1 MASSGP
7 AARGTPTEYSGT
19 IHRKVK
25 GALVLTDSELTFR
38 PEGSTNNGN
47 SGGTKTDA
55 SQTILPWSAVA
66 KHQVS
71 PATHPKHLL
80 RVLLKSA
87 AGGGDD
93 NGNKKKAPA
102 KAFELSSRSEL
113 DRIRKDVSGRLQKA
127 ASVATAAR
135 DTSTGAGSD
144 RKRKRTA
151 DDGDGAL
158 KSPTQFSPPSYTDLE
173 PSTIAVARSSLLSSS
188 PTLRSQHDHL
198 VTQTRTLSEESFW
211 SHHAQSVA
219 DEAARIHGRLSA
231 GQSSAI
237 KSNLDLGP
245 RGRVRLGVEEMRQIF
260 VMYPAVH
267 AAYEEKVP
275 LELSEEQFWRR
286 YLESE
291 FFHRDR
297 GRIGAHIGKTV
308 EGGGGGG
315 EEKKDDGD
323 DGKKMMMDKKKTAKE
338 DEAARVAR
346 LGAAGANDLF
356 SRVEAEQR
364 QQGGELSPTMGG
376 ARTKRPKVGGQ
387 FDLAATAASDRGDR
401 VLNATDLFPQDAGA
415 AGGGGGG
422 GDGTTARV
430 IDKYNRH
437 SRLVVRHS
445 DDPSATAGSA
455 AVGDDGDDDDD
466 EENEPGTDAEMRRLV
481 GFADATEDSADHVHG
496 TVDGVYEE
504 LLLRNVGAYSGNMG
518 NGGDSAAAGAGANPS
533 TTEEI
538 KKRGVLSKTVA
549 ASTREMAVQLLRTGV
564 ANSGDNGKSTLEGSF
579 PPAALGK
586 ELLSALTKRMAQNSS
601 ADTDATAI
609 TNQMPSE
616 FRDKLNSY
624 FRRSSELLR
633 HFFGIRDSLD
643 PNVGGGCSEAD
654 LQKLNK
660 IVKGMEKIY
669 REMET
674 VRKSLPQSKLGEA
687 MRKMCVPIMD
697 QLDLAFKL
705 HRENAS
711 GRSGGGGFVTVE
723 EL

>member
-1 MASSGP
+1 MASSDA
-7 AARGTPTEYSGT
+7 AARGTPTEYPGT

-25 GALVLTDSELTFR
+25 GTLILTDSDLTFR
-38 PEGSTNNGN
+38 PEGSSTNG
-47 SGGTKTDA
+47 SKEADA
-55 SQTILPWSAVA
+55 SLTIPWSAVE

-80 RVLLKSA
+80 RVLLQQSVA
-87 AGGGDD
+87 TGASDD
-93 NGNKKKAPA
+93 NGRKKKAPA
-102 KAFELSSRSEL
+102 KAFELSSRLDL
-113 DRIRKDVSGRLQKA
+113 DRVRKDVTSRLQKA
-127 ASVATAAR
+127 AAAATN
-135 DTSTGAGSD
+135 
-144 RKRKRTA
+144 RKRKRST
-151 DDGDGAL
+151 DDGDGDDAL
-158 KSPTQFSPPSYTDLE
+158 QSSPAQYSSPSYTDLE

-198 VTQTRTLSEESFW
+198 VTQTQTLSEESFW

-231 GQSSAI
+231 GQSSTI

-297 GRIGAHIGKTV
+297 GRIGAHISKTV
-308 EGGGGGG
+308 EGGTGAGAGAAGG
-315 EEKKDDGD
+315 EGKKDDGGD
-323 DGKKMMMDKKKTAKE
+323 EGKTLMDKKKSAKE
-338 DEAARVAR
+338 DEAARAAR

-356 SRVEAEQR
+356 SRAEAEQS
-364 QQGGELSPTMGG
+364 QHGSGPSATTGG
-376 ARTKRPKVGGQ
+376 ARTTKKRPKVGGQ

-401 VLNATDLFPQDAGA
+401 VLNATDLFPQDTGA
-415 AGGGGGG
+415 AGGGGS

-445 DDPSATAGSA
+445 DDPGSA
-455 AVGDDGDDDDD
+455 AVDDDGVD

-496 TVDGVYEE
+496 TEDGIYEE
-504 LLLRNVGAYSGNMG
+504 LFLRNVGAYSGNMG
-518 NGGDSAAAGAGANPS
+518 NGDTAAAGGANPS
-533 TTEEI
+533 TAEEM
-538 KKRGVLSKTVA
+538 KKRGVLSKAVA
-549 ASTREMAVQLLRTGV
+549 ASTREMATQMLRADGG
-564 ANSGDNGKSTLEGSF
+564 NNGDNGKSTTLEGSF
-579 PPAALGK
+579 PPASLGK

-609 TNQMPSE
+609 TNQMPTE

-643 PNVGGGCSEAD
+643 PNMGGGCSEAD
-654 LQKLNK
+654 LRKLNK

-669 REMET
+669 REMEAM
-674 VRKSLPQSKLGEA
+674 RKSLPQSKLGEA

-711 GRSGGGGFVTVE
+711 GRSGGGFVTVE

>member
-1 MASSGP
+1 MASSAG
-7 AARGTPTEYSGT
+7 AALGAPTEYPGT
-19 IHRKVK
+19 IHRKAK
-25 GALVLTDSELTFR
+25 GTLTLSDSDLTFR
-38 PEGSTNNGN
+38 PESSTSKNGGSTDD
-47 SGGTKTDA
+47 TRKTA
-55 SQTILPWSAVA
+55 ALTIPWSAVA

-80 RVLLKSA
+80 RVLLKTAECS
-87 AGGGDD
+87 GDD
-93 NGNKKKAPA
+93 GGSKKKPPA

-113 DRIRKDVSGRLQKA
+113 DRVRKDVTGRLQKSASGA
-127 ASVATAAR
+127 AVSNDR
-135 DTSTGAGSD
+135 TG
-144 RKRKRTA
+144 KRKRT
-151 DDGDGAL
+151 DDGNGDDIPA
-158 KSPTQFSPPSYTDLE
+158 SPVQFSSPSYTDLD

-198 VTQTRTLSEESFW
+198 VTQTQTLTEESFW

-219 DEAARIHGRLSA
+219 DEAARIHGRMSA
-231 GQSSAI
+231 GQSSTI

-260 VMYPAVH
+260 IMYPAVH

-308 EGGGGGG
+308 EGAALAGGG

-323 DGKKMMMDKKKTAKE
+323 NKMDKKSAKE
-338 DEAARVAR
+338 DEAARKAR

-364 QQGGELSPTMGG
+364 QGTEMFMGG
-376 ARTKRPKVGGQ
+376 TKTKRPKVGGQ

-415 AGGGGGG
+415 AGGSA
-422 GDGTTARV
+422 DGTTARV

-437 SRLVVRHS
+437 SRLVVLHS
-445 DDPSATAGSA
+445 DEPVATASKG
-455 AVGDDGDDDDD
+455 VVDEDGG
-466 EENEPGTDAEMRRLV
+466 EESEPGTDAEMRRLV

-496 TVDGVYEE
+496 TVDGMYEE
-504 LLLRNVGAYSGNMG
+504 LFLRNVGAYSGNMG
-518 NGGDSAAAGAGANPS
+518 NDADAAATGGSASSA
-533 TTEEI
+533 EEV
-538 KKRGVLSKTVA
+538 KKRVVLSKAVA
-549 ASTREMAVQLLRTGV
+549 ATTREMATQLLQAGRGTNG
-564 ANSGDNGKSTLEGSF
+564 SKGKSILEGGF

-643 PNVGGGCSEAD
+643 DNEGGVCSKAD

-660 IVKGMEKIY
+660 IVKGMEKVY
-669 REMET
+669 REMEAM
-674 VRKSLPQSKLGEA
+674 RKSLPQSKLGEA

-711 GRSGGGGFVTVE
+711 GRAGGGGGFVTVE

>member
-1 MASSGP
+1 MASSGA
-7 AARGTPTEYSGT
+7 AARGTPTEYSGA

-25 GALVLTDSELTFR
+25 GTLILTDADLTFR
-38 PEGSTNNGN
+38 PNAEGSSTNG
-47 SGGTKTDA
+47 SKEADV
-55 SQTILPWSAVA
+55 SLTIPWSAVE

-80 RVLLKSA
+80 RVLLHQSTVN
-87 AGGGDD
+87 GGGDD
-93 NGNKKKAPA
+93 NGSKKKAPA

-113 DRIRKDVSGRLQKA
+113 DRVRKDVTSRLQTASA
-127 ASVATAAR
+127 AATN
-135 DTSTGAGSD
+135 
-144 RKRKRTA
+144 RKRKRSTGD
-151 DDGDGAL
+151 DDGDADVL
-158 KSPTQFSPPSYTDLE
+158 QSSPAQYSSPSYTDLE
-173 PSTIAVARSSLLSSS
+173 PSTIAVARSALLSSS

-198 VTQTRTLSEESFW
+198 VTQTQTLSEESFW

-231 GQSSAI
+231 GQSSTI

-297 GRIGAHIGKTV
+297 GRIGAHISKTV
-308 EGGGGGG
+308 EGGAGAGAGAAGG
-315 EEKKDDGD
+315 EEKKDDGGD
-323 DGKKMMMDKKKTAKE
+323 EGKTLMDKKKSAKE
-338 DEAARVAR
+338 DEAARAAR

-356 SRVEAEQR
+356 SREEEKQ
-364 QQGGELSPTMGG
+364 STTMGG
-376 ARTKRPKVGGQ
+376 ARTTKKRPKVGGQ

-415 AGGGGGG
+415 GTGGSG

-445 DDPSATAGSA
+445 DDPGSA
-455 AVGDDGDDDDD
+455 AVDDGDDGD

-496 TVDGVYEE
+496 TVDGIYEE
-504 LLLRNVGAYSGNMG
+504 LFLRNVGAYSGNMG
-518 NGGDSAAAGAGANPS
+518 NGSDAAAAAGANPS
-533 TTEEI
+533 TAEEM
-538 KKRGVLSKTVA
+538 KKRGVLSKAVA
-549 ASTREMAVQLLRTGV
+549 ASTREMATQMLRADGS
-564 ANSGDNGKSTLEGSF
+564 NNGDNGKSRTLEGSF
-579 PPAALGK
+579 PPASLGK

-609 TNQMPSE
+609 TNQMPTE

-643 PNVGGGCSEAD
+643 ANVGGGCSEAD
-654 LQKLNK
+654 LRKLNK

-669 REMET
+669 REMEAM
-674 VRKSLPQSKLGEA
+674 RKSLPQSKLGEA

-711 GRSGGGGFVTVE
+711 GRSGGGFVTVE

>member
-1 MASSGP
+1 MASSN
-7 AARGTPTEYSGT
+7 AAALGTLTEYPNT

-25 GALVLTDSELTFR
+25 GTLILNNSRLAFR
-38 PEGSTNNGN
+38 PESSTNNG
-47 SGGTKTDA
+47 SSSSTDDA
-55 SQTILPWSAVA
+55 LTIPWSAVT

-80 RVLLKSA
+80 RVLLRS
-87 AGGGDD
+87 AGGGNDN

-102 KAFELSSRSEL
+102 KAFELPSRSEL
-113 DRIRKDVSGRLQKA
+113 DRIRKDVTSRLQAA
-127 ASVATAAR
+127 ASAAAAAK
-135 DTSTGAGSD
+135 DTAGSTD
-144 RKRKRTA
+144 RKRKRSN
-151 DDGDGAL
+151 DGDGEDMPS
-158 KSPTQFSPPSYTDLE
+158 SPAQFSSPSYTDLD

-198 VTQTRTLSEESFW
+198 VTQTQTLTEESFW

-231 GQSSAI
+231 GQSSTI

-260 VMYPAVH
+260 IMYPAVH

-308 EGGGGGG
+308 EGVAGMGAG

-323 DGKKMMMDKKKTAKE
+323 DGKKIDKKSAKE
-338 DEAARVAR
+338 DEAARTAR

-364 QQGGELSPTMGG
+364 QGSGMFMGG
-376 ARTKRPKVGGQ
+376 TKTKRPKARGQ

-401 VLNATDLFPQDAGA
+401 VLNATDLFPQDAGTA
-415 AGGGGGG
+415 SGSSDA
-422 GDGTTARV
+422 TTARV

-437 SRLVVRHS
+437 SRIVVLHS
-445 DDPSATAGSA
+445 DEPAASA
-455 AVGDDGDDDDD
+455 DEDGDGDGD

-496 TVDGVYEE
+496 TVDEMYEE

-518 NGGDSAAAGAGANPS
+518 NDADAAASGDSASSA
-533 TTEEI
+533 EEI
-538 KKRGVLSKTVA
+538 KKRGVLSKSVA
-549 ASTREMAVQLLRTGV
+549 ATTREMATQLLQAGGGT
-564 ANSGDNGKSTLEGSF
+564 NGNNGSSALEGGF

-586 ELLSALTKRMAQNSS
+586 ELLAALTKRMAQKSS

-643 PNVGGGCSEAD
+643 DNVGGGCSEAD

-660 IVKGMEKIY
+660 IVKGMEKVY
-669 REMET
+669 REMEAM
-674 VRKSLPQSKLGEA
+674 RKSLPQSKLGEA

-711 GRSGGGGFVTVE
+711 GRAGGGGGFVTVE